1 MTPDPAREPCRLLL
15 LCGVLLAIAGAL
27 LIFGARLP
35 FRLGRLPGDIAY
47 RGKNGAFYFP
57 IITCLL
63 LSAGVTLL
71 FWLVNWLR
79 R

>member
-1 MTPDPAREPCRLLL
+1 MGPARELGKLLL
-15 LCGVLLAIAGAL
+15 LFGVILAVAGAL
-27 LIFGARLP
+27 LMLGGKLP

-47 RGKNGAFYFP
+47 RGKNGSFYFP
-57 IITCLL
+57 IVTCLL
-63 LSAGVTLL
+63 LSAGLTLL